1 MAKPAFGAWLGT
13 TWAPHEVLAVA
24 GEAEAAGFDSVWLA
38 DHFMANTGT
47 EEVSDRGNL
56 ECFGMLAGIAAVVPR
71 VRLGSLVASI
81 TFRHPAVLANV
92 AATVD
97 GISGG
102 RLVLGVGAGWQ
113 LNEHAAYGLAL
124 GPVRERI
131 DRFEEGLQVL
141 TGLLREPTTTFA
153 GDHYTV
159 TGAPIVTR
167 PCAARLPI
175 LIGAAGEQRMLG
187 VVARHADEWNCWST
201 PELFAHKSNVLDE
214 HCERI
219 GRDPRE
225 IRRSTQAMLEIDG
238 DSSGPGSAVV
248 SGSVAQIV
256 DVIGQWADA
265 GVDEVIVPGIRGSA
279 DDARRLFDR
288 VASDVLPQLS

>member
-1 MAKPAFGAWLGT
+1 MAKPAIGAWLGT

-24 GEAEAAGFDSVWLA
+24 GETEAAGFDSVWLA

-47 EEVSDRGNL
+47 EEVSSSGNL
-56 ECFGMLAGIAAVVPR
+56 ECFGMLAGIGAAVPR

-81 TFRHPAVLANV
+81 TFRHPAVLANI

-97 GISGG
+97 GIAGG

-113 LNEHAAYGLAL
+113 LNEHAAYGLPL

-141 TGLLREPTTTFA
+141 TGLLREPSTTVA
-153 GDHYTV
+153 GEHYTV
-159 TGAPIVTR
+159 TGAPVVTR
-167 PCAARLPI
+167 PGAARMPI
-175 LIGAAGEQRMLG
+175 LIGASGEKRMLG
-187 VVARHADEWNCWST
+187 VVARYADEWNCWST
-201 PELFAHKSNVLDE
+201 PELFAHKSRVLDE
-214 HCERI
+214 HCDRI

-238 DSSGPGSAVV
+238 DTTGAGSAVV

-256 DVIGQWADA
+256 DTIGRWSDA
-265 GVDEVIVPGIRGSA
+265 GADEVIVPGIRGTA
-279 DDARRLFDR
+279 DEGRRLFER
-288 VASDVLPQLS
+288 VASDILPQLG